1 MDAKQLRSQ
10 TIIPA
15 RTFRGQIALMK
26 SISLNR
32 RDFSIGIAALFSGLG
47 IAPAAWGRST
57 TAADEEI
64 SLAGEA
70 IHQEVIFKASPK
82 RVYAALTDARQ
93 FDKVVHLSEAG
104 MSLGKASTEISAEAG
119 GTFSLFGGY
128 ISGRHIELVP
138 DERIV
143 QAWRTGSWKPGSFSI
158 AKFVLTPQDSGTK
171 LVFDHTGF
179 PAGEARS
186 LAAGW
191 KANYWTPLQKY
202 LAQ

>member
-1 MDAKQLRSQ
+1 M
-10 TIIPA
+10 
-15 RTFRGQIALMK
+15 
-26 SISLNR
+26 SLNR
-32 RDFSIGIAALFSGLG
+32 RTFSIGMAALLSGMGTASATLVTS
-47 IAPAAWGRST
+47 APAAG
-57 TAADEEI
+57 EEI
-64 SLAGEA
+64 SMNSGA
-70 IHQEVIFKASPK
+70 IHQEVIFKASPR
-82 RVYAALTDARQ
+82 RVYAALTDAKQ
-93 FDKVVHLSEAG
+93 FDKVVHLSKAG
-104 MSLGKASTEISAEAG
+104 MSLGKEATLISAEAG

-158 AKFVLTPQDSGTK
+158 VKFVLTAQESETK

-179 PAGEARS
+179 PTEEAQS